1 MCPLLRL
8 TANDICQA
16 QCPYLPHFWELLC
29 HYYAAI
35 LQQQQKNPTYYAVIL
50 SLPCYKT
57 SMFERMIQK
66 LGDAVAATRPS
77 EGTGEPTVRKAT

>member
-8 TANDICQA
+8 TTNDICQA
-16 QCPYLPHFWELLC
+16 QHPYLPYFWELLW
-29 HYYAAI
+29 HYYVVI
-35 LQQQQKNPTYYAVIL
+35 LQKRNSTYYAVIL

-57 SMFERMIQK
+57 SMCERVIQR

-77 EGTGEPTVRKAT
+77 EGTGEHSVRKAT